1 MITLS
6 RQENPLKILKST
18 VLYTES
24 AYPLS
29 QLADPDKILFLDI
42 ETTGFSAINSSLYL
56 IGCITIQNKVA
67 ELTQFFADCY
77 EDEEMILRAFF
88 AFSKSYSFLIHFNG
102 NQFDLPFLLQ
112 KAKQY
117 NLSDNFDDFTGIDLY
132 KRISPY
138 RNFLKLPNCKQ
149 KTLETFLN
157 INREDLYNGGE
168 LIKIYHEFVQSSNSD
183 IRELLLLHNKEDMTG
198 MFQMLPILFYTE
210 VLSGNFKIVKVQANY
225 YKDMDGIR
233 KLELLMKLKFSFS
246 LPVSVSYAKNNC
258 YFTAFDQEGVLKV
271 PIYEEEMKYF
281 YADYKNYYY
290 LPMEDIALH
299 KSVAGFV
306 DTNHRIHATAATCY
320 TRKLST
326 YLPQWQ
332 NIISPFFKRNYSDKE
347 LFFELTEEM
356 KSDRELFKN
365 YASHILNSMI

>member
-1 MITLS
+1 M
-6 RQENPLKILKST
+6 KILKSN

-29 QLADPDKILFLDI
+29 QLANPEQVLFLDI
-42 ETTGFSAINSSLYL
+42 ETTGFSATNSSLYL

-67 ELTQFFADCY
+67 ELTQFFADHY

-117 NLSDNFDDFTGIDLY
+117 NLLDNFDDFTGIDLY

-157 INREDLYNGGE
+157 ISRKDLYNGGE
-168 LIKIYHEFVQSSNSD
+168 LIKIYHEFVQSSNPD
-183 IRELLLLHNKEDMTG
+183 TRELLLLHNKEDMLG

-225 YKDMDGIR
+225 YKDMDGLR

-246 LPVSVSYAKNNC
+246 LPVSVSYAKNSC

-271 PIYEEEMKYF
+271 PIYEEELKYF

-290 LPMEDIALH
+290 LPLEDIALH
-299 KSVAGFV
+299 KSVASFV
-306 DTNHRIHATAATCY
+306 DSNHRIPATASTCY
-320 TRKLST
+320 TRKFST

-332 NIISPFFKRNYSDKE
+332 IIISPFFKRNYSDKE